1 MSESESSDLPLTMRR
16 LQGLSDC
23 PDELF
28 FIGVSPENLWKNY
41 SVGIVGSRDVSEESI
56 QAAFNYGAKM
66 AKEGNIVVSGLAK
79 GIDTAAFEGAISENG
94 CCVAVLPSGLG
105 EITPKSNIDLAK
117 KIIENGGC
125 LISEYPSETKPQK
138 WRFLARNRII
148 AGLSDAVVIG
158 EARSGGG
165 AWNTIKHAWFLEKE
179 TFRLEQNGELIPVS
193 NPQRRLSFE

>member
-1 MSESESSDLPLTMRR
+1 MSESKSSDLPLTMGR

-28 FIGVSPENLWKNY
+28 FIGVNPENLWKNY

-66 AKEGNIVVSGLAK
+66 AKDGNIVVSGLAK

-94 CCVAVLPSGLG
+94 CCVAVLPSGLD

-117 KIIENGGC
+117 KIIESGGC

-148 AGLSDAVVIG
+148 AGLSDVVVIG

-193 NPQRRLSFE
+193 SPQRRLSFE